1 MLESDPMLSVFA
13 KKRGGEWDTPQY
25 TELEKGAALAEAVA
39 RIDQWRVEYK
49 FTSLGFAYRLQ
60 PLEVEIRYEMATDP
74 AIQAAWNAIWEG
86 EDDEPLGFHKL
97 VHEIFIEE

>member
-1 MLESDPMLSVFA
+1 M
-13 KKRGGEWDTPQY
+13 PQY
-25 TELEKGAALAEAVA
+25 TELEKGAALAEAAA

-49 FTSLGFAYRLQ
+49 FTSLGFAYRLR

-74 AIQAAWNAIWEG
+74 AIKAAWNAIWEG